1 MRRCIWM
8 CAGLAFAAAQAGLV
22 EETRSKPVLAASV
35 EVAPLADIRQKLTSI
50 GTLVNN
56 PIVPMALVP
65 AIQSAIA
72 ENMGELRPDAAIT
85 VRTYV
90 YQPAWQIAVT
100 SDVEYAAEDLMKTEV
115 DYADP
120 SKAPRPLVR
129 AEITAVG
136 LAAFDDYL
144 SQGEEEDRRARKAMG
159 DEISGLDLWLRLC
172 DENKDPGMEVDLHA
186 YARAV
191 FTCDLDPRFG
201 LSLDFVMEP
210 RSGMKTSPAAGSRL
224 PAGALDGVPDNAPA
238 ALAFNDMIASLCR
251 DEKEWRTSCE
261 SSARIVEGL
270 VRHALKQKDVRKYE
284 PVLNGLAGALAAY
297 FRNSPFAAPA
307 DWGVCALAFGPR
319 REPYFVY
326 DGVSSAAR
334 QLDAADMRFFDAVA
348 AAVERQWPGRGLVRA
363 SAGRLTVDYAAV
375 LDMVAAEAQVKGADR
390 ELARAKRRLG
400 EILGAPTGEL
410 AVLPLAGTAHSAIFG
425 PAGFRRP
432 VSQKPMGEARL
443 AAILPETVADRP
455 SCVGWLSCYALARDF
470 ALPVAVGFVPKRNR
484 SLYQAVLQSL
494 PSAGRSSAIAGA
506 YWCRSDGSHRVL
518 LRVTADELKNYG
530 AVYNVFSAARLSS
543 PGN

>member
-1 MRRCIWM
+1 M

-172 DENKDPGMEVDLHA
+172 DENKDPGKKHITPL
-186 YARAV
+186 
-191 FTCDLDPRFG
+191 
-201 LSLDFVMEP
+201 
-210 RSGMKTSPAAGSRL
+210 
-224 PAGALDGVPDNAPA
+224 
-238 ALAFNDMIASLCR
+238 
-251 DEKEWRTSCE
+251 
-261 SSARIVEGL
+261 
-270 VRHALKQKDVRKYE
+270 
-284 PVLNGLAGALAAY
+284 
-297 FRNSPFAAPA
+297 
-307 DWGVCALAFGPR
+307 
-319 REPYFVY
+319 
-326 DGVSSAAR
+326 
-334 QLDAADMRFFDAVA
+334 
-348 AAVERQWPGRGLVRA
+348 
-363 SAGRLTVDYAAV
+363 LTTIY
-375 LDMVAAEAQVKGADR
+375 
-390 ELARAKRRLG
+390 
-400 EILGAPTGEL
+400 I
-410 AVLPLAGTAHSAIFG
+410 
-425 PAGFRRP
+425 
-432 VSQKPMGEARL
+432 
-443 AAILPETVADRP
+443 
-455 SCVGWLSCYALARDF
+455 
-470 ALPVAVGFVPKRNR
+470 
-484 SLYQAVLQSL
+484 
-494 PSAGRSSAIAGA
+494 
-506 YWCRSDGSHRVL
+506 
-518 LRVTADELKNYG
+518 
-530 AVYNVFSAARLSS
+530 
-543 PGN
+543 